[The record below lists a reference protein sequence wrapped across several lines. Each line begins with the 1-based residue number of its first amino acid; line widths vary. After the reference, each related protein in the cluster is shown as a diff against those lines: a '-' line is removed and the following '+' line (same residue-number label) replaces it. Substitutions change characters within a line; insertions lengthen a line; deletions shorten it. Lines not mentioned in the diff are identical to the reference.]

1 LAEKNSFGIKFAI
14 FAANIIKKYI
24 MVNLIIKNL
33 KEIEESVRDKSEE
46 LIKSKTEFY
55 QELFKKYDKDLTIEV
70 IVNKSASTYTI
81 SASIDL
87 KSKKVLLAEEGK
99 DAIQVITKLFNEFK
113 KAVKRQY
120 ELERK
125 DYEYKRKR

>member
-1 LAEKNSFGIKFAI
+1 
-14 FAANIIKKYI
+14 
-24 MVNLIIKNL
+24 MVKLIIKNL
-33 KEIEESVRDKSEE
+33 KEVDEAARKQAEE
-46 LIKSKTEFY
+46 LIQSKVEFY
-55 QELFKKYDKDLTIEV
+55 EQLFKKYDKDLTLEV
-70 IVNKSASTYTI
+70 IFDNSSSLTKV

-87 KSKKVLLAEEGK
+87 KSKKVLLAEEDK
-99 DAIQVITKLFNEFK
+99 EVLKAVTRLFNEFK

>member
-1 LAEKNSFGIKFAI
+1 
-14 FAANIIKKYI
+14 
-24 MVNLIIKNL
+24 MVDITIKNL
-33 KEIEESVRDKSEE
+33 KEVEEGLRKDVEALCNEKAG
-46 LIKSKTEFY
+46 FY
-55 QELFKKYDKDLTIEV
+55 QDLFKKYDKDLTIEV
-70 IVNKSASTYTI
+70 IINKSAATYTI
-81 SASIDL
+81 SASINL

-99 DAIQVITKLFNEFK
+99 DIIKAATKLFNEFK

>member
-1 LAEKNSFGIKFAI
+1 
-14 FAANIIKKYI
+14 
-24 MVNLIIKNL
+24 MVKLIIKNL
-33 KEIEESVRDKSEE
+33 KEVDESVRDSVEE
-46 LIKSKTEFY
+46 LIESKVGFY
-55 QELFKKYDKDLTIEV
+55 QELFKKYSKDLTIEV
-70 IVNKSASTYTI
+70 IINNSSSTYTV

-99 DAIQVITKLFNEFK
+99 DALKVVTKLFNEFK
-113 KAVKRQY
+113 KAVQRQY

>member
-1 LAEKNSFGIKFAI
+1 
-14 FAANIIKKYI
+14 

-33 KEIEESVRDKSEE
+33 KEVEEGARDKVKEIIE
-46 LIKSKTEFY
+46 SKVEFY
-55 QELFKKYDKDLTIEV
+55 QELFKKYSKDLTIEV
-70 IVNKSASTYTI
+70 IINNSSSTYTI
-81 SASIDL
+81 SAAIDL

-99 DAIQVITKLFNEFK
+99 EPVEVATKLFNEFK

>member
-1 LAEKNSFGIKFAI
+1 
-14 FAANIIKKYI
+14 
-24 MVNLIIKNL
+24 MVKLIIKNL
-33 KEIEESVRDKSEE
+33 KEVDEAARKQAEE
-46 LIKSKTEFY
+46 LIKSKVGFY
-55 QELFKKYDKDLTIEV
+55 EQLFKKYDKDLTLEV
-70 IVNKSASTYTI
+70 IFDNSSSLAKV

-87 KSKKVLLAEEGK
+87 KSKKVLLAEEDK
-99 DAIQVITKLFNEFK
+99 AILKAVTTLFNEFK